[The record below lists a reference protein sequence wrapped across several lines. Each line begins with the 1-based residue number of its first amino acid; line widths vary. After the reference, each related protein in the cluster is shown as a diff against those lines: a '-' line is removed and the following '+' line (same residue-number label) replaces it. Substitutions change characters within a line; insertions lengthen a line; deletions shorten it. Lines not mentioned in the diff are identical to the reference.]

1 MREKMKVL
9 YVSHEGALNG
19 APKSMLEMITG
30 LQDSVEPLVIIPSH
44 GALEEVLQFYHIE
57 YDIVPFRNA
66 FYQIGN
72 RNEEQMREA
81 MAGNLKAA
89 YAISE
94 IVKKNGI
101 QIIHSNSSVVD
112 AGMMASLITGVPHI
126 WHIREYMEENFH
138 FQYFDEKVKTLLFQN
153 SDCVIA
159 ISEGIREKLKKKYY
173 IESVLAY
180 DGIETGHYISSL
192 ETKKR
197 EHSFTQL
204 LMCGSVI
211 PSKGQYEA
219 IQAVRYLKYEKSL
232 PVKLTIV
239 GNESPEYLW
248 GLKLYVKRFGLKEE
262 VTFLSYVNN
271 LTELREN
278 SDFALVCSR
287 MEALGRVA
295 IEAMLAGLPV
305 IGADTGGTKELIGE
319 NEERGYLYRQG
330 DWRSLASVIEKAI
343 ADKENHMLK
352 IKEARKFAIQEFDLN
367 GYAEKIL
374 DIYHKVIGEKRDG
387 ADQEK
392 KQLLESI
399 RRSYADREIKEE
411 TKQISVYEQEKK
423 MRFMFHSAVKW
434 LTAVQDGKS
443 ISSYL
448 RNRGYHSVG
457 IYGMGYFGRL
467 LYEELL
473 LNGFT
478 IRYVID
484 SRKSDLETMIKY
496 VTPKDALE
504 EVDAIIVSVVYES
517 EDIIQT
523 LKCKGKFEVIGL
535 QTMIEELYPI

>member
-44 GALEEVLQFYHIE
+44 GALEEVLQFYHIK

-72 RNEEQMREA
+72 RNEEQMCEA

-112 AGMMASLITGVPHI
+112 AGMIASLITGVPHI

-153 SDCVIA
+153 SNCIIA
-159 ISEGIREKLKKKYY
+159 ISEGIRKKLKEKYY

-192 ETKKR
+192 ETKKK
-197 EHSFTQL
+197 EHFFTQL

-262 VTFLSYVNN
+262 VTFLPYVNN
-271 LTELREN
+271 LAELREN

-343 ADKENHMLK
+343 ADKENHMPK

-374 DIYHKVIGEKRDG
+374 DIYHKVIAEKRDIS
-387 ADQEK
+387 DQEK
-392 KQLLESI
+392 KQLVESI
-399 RRSYADREIKEE
+399 RRSYADREMKEE
-411 TKQISVYEQEKK
+411 TKQISVYEREKK
-423 MRFMFHSAVKW
+423 MRFMFHSAVRW

-448 RNRGYHSVG
+448 RKRGYHSVS
-457 IYGMGYFGRL
+457 IYGMGYFGKL

-484 SRKSDLETMIKY
+484 SRKSDLETMINY
-496 VTPKDALE
+496 VTPKDTLE

-535 QTMIEELYPI
+535 QTMIEEL